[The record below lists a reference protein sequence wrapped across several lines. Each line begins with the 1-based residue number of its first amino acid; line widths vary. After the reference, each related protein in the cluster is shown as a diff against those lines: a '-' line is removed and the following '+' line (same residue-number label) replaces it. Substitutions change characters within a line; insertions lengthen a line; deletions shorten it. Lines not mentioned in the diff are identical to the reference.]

1 MLYAMSIFLNLFKM
15 RITKNEKIINESNT
29 IINNTNRIIE
39 FTPSFVSKNESGE
52 SPASLGQYKIG
63 AKSET
68 NS

>member
-1 MLYAMSIFLNLFKM
+1 M